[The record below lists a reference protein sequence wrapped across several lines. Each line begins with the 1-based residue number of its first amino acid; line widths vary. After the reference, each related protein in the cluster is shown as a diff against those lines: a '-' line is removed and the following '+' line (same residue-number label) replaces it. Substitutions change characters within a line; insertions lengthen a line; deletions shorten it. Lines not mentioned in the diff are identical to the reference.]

1 MKPADITV
9 EMVREAMRKSAKMA
23 DVRDPTVGARMQID
37 TIVLMIHG
45 YDPDP
50 NTPWDR
56 RNAMRTAAVD
66 ALSWDGAK
74 LTEPTSGQRTR
85 VKQFLLHLVETGE
98 VERIGD
104 ALTFAWI
111 TDEMKAARAYMAATK
126 DRLNDVAAQLYEL
139 LGGDEAFKARKL
151 SVSATIDRR
160 DVTQGGITLV
170 LDEERATRVLVA
182 LKALS

>member
-37 TIVLMIHG
+37 PVVLMIHG

-50 NTPWDR
+50 TMSWDE
-56 RNAMRTAAVD
+56 RNASRAAAVEK
-66 ALSWDGAK
+66 LSWDGAK
-74 LTEPTSGQRTR
+74 LAEPTSGQRTR

-104 ALTFAWI
+104 ALTFVWI
-111 TDEMKAARAYMAATK
+111 TDEMKRARAQLAGTK

-139 LGGDEAFKARKL
+139 LGGDEAFRAHKL
-151 SVSATIDRR
+151 SVSTTIDRK
-160 DVTQGGITLV
+160 DITKGGVTLV
-170 LDEERATRVLVA
+170 LDEERAARVLAA
-182 LKALS
+182 LKAS